1 MRIDRTRVVDAPM
14 DAVWNAVRDPSR
26 YPEILGFGEWEPRGD
41 TTTGVGARYRLRLQV
56 GSIVLGGD
64 VEIVECDEKCDLAW
78 NSITGVDQRG
88 RWRLRPAPDGGTTV
102 TLRLAYQAPGGILGL
117 MADYVA
123 AFYVRRLLDEALD
136 AVVEHVGPGAGR
148 RTAPQVSPR

>member
-1 MRIDRTRVVDAPM
+1 MRIDRTRVIDAPVSE
-14 DAVWNAVRDPSR
+14 VWEAICDPSR
-26 YPEILGFGEWEPRGD
+26 YPEILGFGDWEPRSEQR
-41 TTTGVGARYRLRLQV
+41 TGVGARYRVRLPV

-64 VEIVECDEKCDLAW
+64 VEVVECDDRCELAW

-88 RWRLRPAPDGGTTV
+88 RWRLRPAPDGATKV

-123 AFYVRRLLDEALD
+123 AFYVRRLLDQALD
-136 AVVEHVGPGAGR
+136 AVVEHLAR
-148 RTAPQVSPR
+148 SAFRA